1 MAAYR
6 KQHCCET
13 TLIRL
18 VEDQKTTADRKERVT
33 ELSTHMS
40 KTFDPLYPA
49 LMIQNLKAYSFPD
62 ASINLKRSF
71 FELRRNQINLQE
83 VQSSWKEQT
92 RESSQGKE
100 QTRGSPKGSS
110 FIPLVWNLFQ
120 NHLPVYAESE
130 SLFMYGDDHQV
141 YMTG

>member
-1 MAAYR
+1 
-6 KQHCCET
+6 
-13 TLIRL
+13 
-18 VEDQKTTADRKERVT
+18 
-33 ELSTHMS
+33 MS

-130 SLFMYGDDHQV
+130 SLFMYGDDHQI